1 MKKTIIFVF
10 FLSLIMI
17 NGIDVI
23 NAGETKVIKWKM
35 QCAYPPGDGSYDI
48 FSKDFIK
55 LMEKESHS
63 NLKIEL
69 FTPGALTAVTEM
81 VNAVSRGMYEVGFI
95 YPMSYAGSV
104 PIGDVVSGLP
114 GAWSDDE
121 KGIDEI
127 TELFWGDKYRLI
139 DIVRAAYAK
148 KGIYFFGIGVGGDYP
163 FLVNFPLKQLDDLKG
178 KKVRASGIGQKF
190 LSSLGA
196 SSVFLPGGEIYM
208 AIKLGTI
215 DGTVFPTAI
224 LDKLKLQEVVKY
236 AVKPGLTSPG
246 VAYIINMKA
255 WNKLPKDLR
264 DSLTE
269 KKRIDL
275 FRDTVKKYIENNKL
289 AEKKAKDA
297 GVEFYNLPDSEISKA
312 RKIAMPLW
320 DEVAKKDEFCAKA
333 VEILKRYHKDKGNI

>member
-1 MKKTIIFVF
+1 M
-10 FLSLIMI
+10 
-17 NGIDVI
+17 NGIGVI
-23 NAGETKVIKWKM
+23 NADETKVIKWKM

-55 LMEKESHS
+55 LMEQES
-63 NLKIEL
+63 NGKLKIEL
-69 FTPGALTAVTEM
+69 FTPGSLSAVTEM

-121 KGIDEI
+121 KGIEEI
-127 TELFWGDKYRLI
+127 IELFWGEKYRLI
-139 DIVRAAYAK
+139 DVVRAAYAE
-148 KGIYFFGIGVGGDYP
+148 KGIYLFGLGVGGDYP
-163 FLVNFPLKQLDDLKG
+163 FLVNFPLKRLEDLKG

-190 LSSLGA
+190 LSLLGA

-236 AVKPGLTSPG
+236 AVKPGLTNPG
-246 VAYIINMKA
+246 VVHIINMKA
-255 WNKLPKDLR
+255 WNKLPDDFR
-264 DSLTE
+264 NSLTE
-269 KKRIDL
+269 KKRIEL
-275 FRDTVKKYIENNKL
+275 FRNTVAKYIENNKL
-289 AEKKAKDA
+289 AETKAKEA
-297 GVEFYNLPDSEISKA
+297 GVQFYNLPESEIRKA

-320 DEVAKKDEFCAKA
+320 DEVAKKDMFCAKA
-333 VEILKRYHKDKGNI
+333 VEILKQFHKNKGNL